1 MNFLQFNRNIKIRF
15 FLQFF
20 TTIAT
25 MAVTPYLVI
34 YFENRLGTVTTGL
47 MFLGIIFSTMVGSI
61 IGGYYSDRLG
71 RKYIILFSEVFIFIG
86 YLAVAMANSPWANNP
101 YITFILLLMIYFFS
115 GMVNPAYQALIIDV
129 SNPNNRKEIYT
140 FSYWLNNLGIA
151 IGGIIGAFLF
161 KEYLFVLLLGVSL
174 INLFSFLITL
184 FFISETYIPTTVAKP
199 IKSSVQMSK
208 SSLNRSIKPIVQN
221 FIKVLRNKKFTA
233 LAIANILILSLE
245 LQLTNYIGIRLDSL
259 ILDEPLLPKLNF
271 KVDGIEMI
279 GILRTENTLLVVVL
293 SIFVSLMLKKFKD
306 KYVLIFGLILYTIGF
321 AVISYSS
328 TPWILLIAMFFATIG
343 ELIHIPV
350 KQTFVANMV
359 PDDERSSYMAVY
371 GLTSLFASIIAG
383 VFIIIGVFM
392 EPLLVTSIFLL
403 MGLTSIIIFE
413 RLLTE
418 KTKSADNAIAA
429 SSSNEVR

>member
-1 MNFLQFNRNIKIRF
+1 MKFLQFNRNIKIRF

-20 TTIAT
+20 TTIAS

-34 YFENRLGTVTTGL
+34 YFENRLGTITTGL
-47 MFLGIIFSTMVGSI
+47 MFLGVIFSTMVGSI

-71 RKYIILFSEVFIFIG
+71 RKSIILLSEAFISIG
-86 YLAVAMANSPWANNP
+86 YLVVAMANSPWANYP
-101 YITFILLLMIYFFS
+101 YITFILLLIIYFFS

-129 SNPNNRKEIYT
+129 STPNNRKEIYT

-161 KEYLFVLLLGVSL
+161 KEYLFILLLGASL

-184 FFISETYIPTTVAKP
+184 FFITETYIPNTIAKT
-199 IKSSVQMSK
+199 IKPTVQMSK
-208 SSLNRSIKPIVQN
+208 SSLNKSIKPIVQN
-221 FIKVLRNKKFTA
+221 FIKVLRNKKFAA

-245 LQLTNYIGIRLDSL
+245 LQLTNYIEIRLDNL
-259 ILDEPLLPKLNF
+259 IFDKPLIPKLNF
-271 KVDGIEMI
+271 TVDGIEMI
-279 GILRTENTLLVVVL
+279 GILRTENTILVVVL
-293 SIFVSLMLKKFKD
+293 SIFISLMLKKFKD
-306 KYVLIFGLILYTIGF
+306 KHLLISGLLLYTIGY

-328 TPWILLIAMFFATIG
+328 IPWILLIAMFFATIG
-343 ELIHIPV
+343 ELIHIPI
-350 KQTFVANMV
+350 KQTFVANIV

-392 EPLLVTSIFLL
+392 EPLLVTSIFLF
-403 MGLTSIIIFE
+403 MGLISIIIFE

-418 KTKSADNAIAA
+418 ETKSEDNAIKMEI
-429 SSSNEVR
+429 SKS

>member
-1 MNFLQFNRNIKIRF
+1 MEFLQFNRNIKIRF

-20 TTIAT
+20 TTIAS
-25 MAVTPYLVI
+25 MAITPYLVI

-47 MFLGIIFSTMVGSI
+47 MFLGVIFSSMVGSI

-71 RKYIILFSEVFIFIG
+71 RKSIILLSEAFISIG
-86 YLAVAMANSPWANNP
+86 YLSVAMVNSPWVNSP
-101 YITFILLLMIYFFS
+101 YITFILLLIIYFFS

-129 SNPNNRKEIYT
+129 STPNNRKEIYT

-161 KEYLFVLLLGVSL
+161 KEYLFILLIGASL
-174 INLFSFLITL
+174 INLLSFLITL
-184 FFISETYIPTTVAKP
+184 FFINETYIPNTVAKT
-199 IKSSVQMSK
+199 IKPTVQMSK
-208 SSLNRSIKPIVQN
+208 SSLNKSIKPIVQN
-221 FIKVLRNKKFTA
+221 FIKVLRNKKFAA

-245 LQLTNYIGIRLDSL
+245 LQLTNYIEIRLDNL
-259 ILDEPLLPKLNF
+259 ISDKPLIPKLNF
-271 KVDGIEMI
+271 TVDGIEMI
-279 GILRTENTLLVVVL
+279 GILRTENTILVVVL
-293 SIFVSLMLKKFKD
+293 SIFISLILKKFKD
-306 KYVLIFGLILYTIGF
+306 KHLLISGLLLYTIGY

-328 TPWILLIAMFFATIG
+328 IPWILLIAMFFATIG
-343 ELIHIPV
+343 ELIHIPI
-350 KQTFVANMV
+350 KQTFVANIV

-371 GLTSLFASIIAG
+371 GLTSLFANIIAG

-418 KTKSADNAIAA
+418 ETKSNDNVIKM
-429 SSSNEVR
+429 